1 MRRILR
7 TKTSVRISVLVCA
20 LAPLLI
26 VRQLIAQAAL
36 TVPAGLPDWAF
47 NIPDKIQPTAVRVE
61 GIVRAPGSAKE
72 YEAAKIAGNAN
83 PPDWFPDEHPAAP
96 PSVKGG
102 PGITLACGSC
112 HLMSG
117 QGHSESADLAGMP
130 AEYLI
135 RQMAYYKAGTRK
147 DDARMGP
154 LAKATS
160 DEDVREAAEY
170 FAALK
175 PSVFVKVIETATPP
189 KTFIATAGRHR
200 QLHPDGGTEP
210 IGHRILQIPAD
221 PFRTEIRDPHSGFI
235 AYVPPGSIARGEALV
250 KSGGSGKTVQCAICH
265 GEGLKGLGEV
275 PRLAGLQPLYIARQ
289 LFDMRYGSSAGKAAE
304 LMKAAVKNLSD
315 DDIIAISSYLGSLP
329 PQ

>member
-1 MRRILR
+1 MIHPITHSARSLGAR
-7 TKTSVRISVLVCA
+7 VLVCVF
-20 LAPLLI
+20 APAI
-26 VRQLIAQAAL
+26 MAQ
-36 TVPAGLPDWAF
+36 TISVPAGLPDWAF
-47 NIPDKIQPTAVRVE
+47 NIPDKIQPSAVRPE
-61 GIVRAPGSAKE
+61 GVVRVNGSARE

-83 PPDWFPDEHPAAP
+83 PPDWFPEEHGPAP

-102 PGITLACGSC
+102 VGITMACGSC

-117 QGHSESADLAGMP
+117 QGHPESADLAGMP

-135 RQMAYYKAGTRK
+135 RQMAYYKEGTRK

-160 DEDVREAAEY
+160 EMDVRQAAEY

-175 PSVFVKVIETATPP
+175 PRTFVKVIESANPP
-189 KTFIATAGRHR
+189 RTFIAAAGRHR

-210 IGHRILQIPAD
+210 IGHRILEIPAD
-221 PFRTEIRDPHSGFI
+221 PLGTEIRDPHAGFI
-235 AYVPPGSIARGEALV
+235 AYVPPGSIAKGEALAARA
-250 KSGGSGKTVQCAICH
+250 QCGLCH
-265 GEGLKGLGEV
+265 GDKLTGLGEV

-289 LFDMRYGSSAGKAAE
+289 LFDLQYGSSAGKAAA
-304 LMKAAVKNLSD
+304 LMKKAVANLSEE
-315 DDIIAISSYLGSLP
+315 DIIDISAYLGSLR